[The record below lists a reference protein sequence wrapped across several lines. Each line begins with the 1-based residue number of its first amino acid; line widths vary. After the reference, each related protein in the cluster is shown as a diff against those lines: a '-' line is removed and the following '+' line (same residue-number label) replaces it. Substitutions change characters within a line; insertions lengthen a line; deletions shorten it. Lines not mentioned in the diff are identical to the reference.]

1 MEAASVVR
9 SAHPLVRG
17 RRSALTRPHCWNEWA
32 RLARLGGQVGTSIW
46 AHFTWRSPPP
56 ITSPQ
61 PPDSR
66 FQDYQIPSEHFTMH
80 DFCHPCVCCF
90 SYSRRSLCGINQGSD
105 YNQGWQGRF
114 QIPDSQ
120 IPDSSFTDIQIPDSK
135 FQTPLL
141 GGQGEADSRF
151 QIPRVSGWDSGV
163 RDKADSKFQIPE
175 SLSQG

>member
-1 MEAASVVR
+1 MCATSRVAHRVRRSSVSRYKEAKGQVPIGIRLMVNQAHCWR
-9 SAHPLVRG
+9 CKRIASAHILRQ
-17 RRSALTRPHCWNEWA
+17 RAA
-32 RLARLGGQVGTSIW
+32 R
-46 AHFTWRSPPP
+46 
-56 ITSPQ
+56 
-61 PPDSR
+61 PDSR